1 MSGVLRPMNLMGCR
15 ADMRLKRRCTFVAME
30 LRLIEAASEIG
41 AGTRG
46 TSMGMAALRV
56 AAWKLGS
63 ELFGHAE
70 ESILRDENDVLYED
84 DRSPNAH
91 HIDGL
96 IRFESDLAYEV
107 YKYLR
112 NSVFPIVV
120 GGDHSIAIG
129 SVSGTKMA
137 FPDQRLGVV
146 WIDAHAD
153 LHTPWTTPSG
163 NVHGMPLALL
173 MQIEKKGRNRP
184 RVYTMDTWDRLRK
197 IGVSGPKLLPS
208 DLVFIGLRDYE
219 PEEEAIIKEH
229 GIKVIRMEDIR
240 KKGADAAVKETL
252 AHLSLCERLHISFD
266 VDSLDPSISVGTG
279 TPVPGGLT
287 LDEAKALLSGFCADP
302 KTATLDVVEIN
313 PALDTG
319 NAMAEATLSVLE
331 PLFPILRAR

>member
-1 MSGVLRPMNLMGCR
+1 M
-15 ADMRLKRRCTFVAME
+15 D
-30 LRLIEAASEIG
+30 LRLIEAANEIG
-41 AGTRG
+41 AGKRG
-46 TSMGMAALRV
+46 ASMGMAALRV

-112 NSVFPIVV
+112 NNVFPIVV

-137 FPDQRLGVV
+137 FPEQRLGVV

-153 LHTPWTTPSG
+153 LHSPFTTPSG

-173 MQIEKKGRNRP
+173 MDIENKKQRRNKP
-184 RVYTMDTWDRLRK
+184 RVYTLDVWDRLRK
-197 IGVSGPKLLPS
+197 IGSSGPKLLPS

-219 PEEEAIIKEH
+219 AEEAAIIKEF
-229 GIKVIRMEDIR
+229 GIKVIT
-240 KKGADAAVKETL
+240 VKEVREKGTDAVVRETM
-252 AHLSLCERLHISFD
+252 AHLTACGRIHVSFD

-279 TPVPGGLT
+279 TPVPDGLF
-287 LDEAKALLSGFCADP
+287 LEEASGLLAGFCADE
-302 KTATLDVVEIN
+302 KTSTLDVVEIN
-313 PALDTG
+313 PALDQG
-319 NAMAEATLSVLE
+319 NAMAEATLNILE
-331 PLFPILRAR
+331 PLYPILRNR

>member
-1 MSGVLRPMNLMGCR
+1 
-15 ADMRLKRRCTFVAME
+15 ME

-41 AGTRG
+41 AGMRG
-46 TSMGMAALRV
+46 ASMGMAALRV

-84 DRSPNAH
+84 DTSPNAH

-107 YKYLR
+107 YKYVR
-112 NSVFPIVV
+112 NNVFPIVV

-137 FPDQRLGVV
+137 FPDQRVGVI

-153 LHTPWTTPSG
+153 LHSPWTTPSG

-173 MQIEKKGRNRP
+173 MHIEKKGRNRP
-184 RVYTMDTWDRLRK
+184 RVYTMDTWDRLRR
-197 IGVSGPKLLPS
+197 IGVSGPKMQPQ
-208 DLVFIGLRDYE
+208 DLVFIALRDLE

-229 GIKVIRMEDIR
+229 NIKVIRVKDVRER
-240 KKGADAAVKETL
+240 GAKAIVQETL
-252 AHLSLCERLHISFD
+252 KHLSACDKIHVSFD
-266 VDSLDPSISVGTG
+266 VDSLDPTISVGTG
-279 TPVPGGLT
+279 TPVKDGLF
-287 LDEAKALLSGFCADP
+287 LEEARDLLSGLCADA

-313 PALDTG
+313 PALDVN
-319 NAMAEATLSVLE
+319 NAMAEATLSILE
-331 PLFPILRAR
+331 PLFPILRGR

>member
-1 MSGVLRPMNLMGCR
+1 
-15 ADMRLKRRCTFVAME
+15 ME
-30 LRLIEAASEIG
+30 VRLIEASSEIG
-41 AGTRG
+41 AGSRG
-46 TSMGMAALRV
+46 ASMGMAGLRV

-70 ESILRDENDVLYED
+70 ESILRNENDVLYED

-107 YKYLR
+107 YRFVR
-112 NSVFPIVV
+112 NGIFPIVV

-129 SVSGTKMA
+129 SVSGSKMA
-137 FPDQRLGVV
+137 AGNERLGVV

-153 LHTPWTTPSG
+153 LHTPLTTPSG

-173 MQIEKKGRNRP
+173 MDLENPERKNDPVI
-184 RVYTMDTWDRLRK
+184 YTMDQWDRLKK
-197 IGVSGPKLLPS
+197 IGDDGAKLLPK

-219 PEEEAIIKEH
+219 AEERLLIEQH
-229 GIKVIRMEDIR
+229 GIRVITVEELRG
-240 KKGADAAVKETL
+240 KGAKAVVAETL
-252 AHLSLCERLHISFD
+252 AHLKDCGRLHISFD

-279 TPVPGGLT
+279 TPVPNGLFVDEATDLLTGLCSDPRTTT
-287 LDEAKALLSGFCADP
+287 LDL
-302 KTATLDVVEIN
+302 VEIN

-319 NAMAEATLSVLE
+319 NAMAEATLGILE
-331 PLFPILRAR
+331 PLWPLLRAR

>member
-1 MSGVLRPMNLMGCR
+1 
-15 ADMRLKRRCTFVAME
+15 ME

-84 DRSPNAH
+84 DSQHNAH

-107 YKYLR
+107 YKYVR
-112 NSVFPIVV
+112 NNIFPIVV

-137 FPDQRLGVV
+137 FPEARIGVV

-173 MQIEKKGRNRP
+173 MQIDNKGKNTP
-184 RVYTMDTWDRLRK
+184 QVYTMDIWDRLRK
-197 IGVSGPKLLPS
+197 IGVNGPKLLPR

-219 PEEEAIIKEH
+219 PEEAAILKKH
-229 GIKVIRMEDIR
+229 NIKVITVEQVRE
-240 KKGADAAVKETL
+240 KGAAAAVEETL
-252 AHLSLCERLHISFD
+252 KHLADCDRIHVSFD

-279 TPVPGGLT
+279 TPVPNGLFVN
-287 LDEAKALLSGFCADP
+287 EASELLQGLCNDR
-302 KTATLDVVEIN
+302 KTVTLDVVEIN
-313 PALDTG
+313 PALDDK
-319 NAMAEATLSVLE
+319 NSMAEATLGILE
-331 PLFPILRAR
+331 PLFPILRNR

>member
-1 MSGVLRPMNLMGCR
+1 MDV
-15 ADMRLKRRCTFVAME
+15 
-30 LRLIEAASEIG
+30 RLIEAASEIG

-46 TSMGMAALRV
+46 TSMGMSALRV
-56 AAWKLGS
+56 AAWKNGS

-70 ESILRDENDVLYED
+70 ESILHDENDVLYED
-84 DRSPNAH
+84 DANSPNAH

-112 NSVFPIVV
+112 NNLFPIVI

-137 FPDQRLGVV
+137 FPTERLGVV

-153 LHTPWTTPSG
+153 LHSPWTTPSG

-173 MQIEKKGRNRP
+173 MNIEMKGDNRP
-184 RVYTMDTWDRLRK
+184 KVFTLDVWDRLRK
-197 IGVSGPKLLPS
+197 IGMSGPKMLPV
-208 DLVFIGLRDYE
+208 DLVFIGLRDF
-219 PEEEAIIKEH
+219 EEAERAIIEEFN
-229 GIKVIRMEDIR
+229 IKVITVSDLRA
-240 KKGADAAVKETL
+240 KGGKAIVEETL
-252 AHLSLCERLHISFD
+252 AHLTACDKIHVSFD

-279 TPVPGGLT
+279 TPVPDGLF
-287 LDEAKALLSGFCADP
+287 LDEARELLTGLCADP
-302 KTATLDVVEIN
+302 KTVTLDVVEIN
-313 PALDTG
+313 PALDTN
-319 NAMAEATLSVLE
+319 NAMAENVLTVLE

>member
-1 MSGVLRPMNLMGCR
+1 
-15 ADMRLKRRCTFVAME
+15 ME

-41 AGTRG
+41 AGKRG
-46 TSMGMAALRV
+46 ASMGMAALRV

-84 DRSPNAH
+84 DDSPNAH

-107 YKYLR
+107 YRFLR
-112 NSVFPIVV
+112 NNMFPIVV
-120 GGDHSIAIG
+120 GGDHSISIG

-137 FPDQRLGVV
+137 EPDKRLGVI

-153 LHTPWTTPSG
+153 LHTPLTTPSG

-173 MQIEKKGRNRP
+173 MDIENPQNRKNRP
-184 RVYTMDTWDRLRK
+184 KVYTMDTWDRLKK
-197 IGVSGPKLLPS
+197 IGTRGPKLIPR
-208 DLVFIGLRDYE
+208 DLVFIGLRDLE
-219 PEEEAIIKEH
+219 AEEQALIDQH
-229 GIKVIRMEDIR
+229 NIKVITVKDLRE
-240 KKGADAAVKETL
+240 KGAAAIVAEVFGY
-252 AHLSLCERLHISFD
+252 LSECDRLHVSFD

-279 TPVPGGLT
+279 TPVPEGLSVV
-287 LDEAKALLSGFCADP
+287 EAKDLLSGLCADE

-313 PALDTG
+313 PALGSG
-319 NAMAEATLSVLE
+319 NDMAEAVLGILE
-331 PLFPILRAR
+331 PLYPILRAR

>member
-1 MSGVLRPMNLMGCR
+1 
-15 ADMRLKRRCTFVAME
+15 ME
-30 LRLIEAASEIG
+30 VRLIEAASEIG

-56 AAWKLGS
+56 AAWKHGS

-70 ESILRDENDVLYED
+70 ESILHDENDVLYED
-84 DRSPNAH
+84 DKSPNAH

-96 IRFESDLAYEV
+96 IRFQSDLAYEV

-112 NSVFPIVV
+112 NNVFPIVV

-137 FPDQRLGVV
+137 FPKERLGVI

-153 LHTPWTTPSG
+153 LHSPWTTPSG

-173 MQIEKKGRNRP
+173 MQVEKKGRNKP
-184 RVYTMDTWDRLRK
+184 QVYTMATWDRLRT
-197 IGVSGPKLLPS
+197 IGVNGRKLAPK

-219 PEEEAIIKEH
+219 PEERAIIEEY
-229 GIKVIRMEDIR
+229 GIKVITMEELRD
-240 KKGADAAVKETL
+240 KGAKAAVQDTL
-252 AHLSLCERLHISFD
+252 SHLGSCKRIHVSFD

-279 TPVPGGLT
+279 TPVPNGLSIEEATT
-287 LDEAKALLSGFCADP
+287 LLQGFCRDTR
-302 KTATLDVVEIN
+302 TATLDVVEIN

-319 NAMAEATLSVLE
+319 NAMAEAALSILE
-331 PLFPILRAR
+331 PLFPILRNR

>member
-1 MSGVLRPMNLMGCR
+1 
-15 ADMRLKRRCTFVAME
+15 ME
-30 LRLIEAASEIG
+30 VRLIEAASEIG

-84 DRSPNAH
+84 DKSPNAH

-107 YKYLR
+107 FKYIR
-112 NSVFPIVV
+112 NGVFPIVV

-137 FPDQRLGVV
+137 FPKERLGVV

-173 MQIEKKGRNRP
+173 MQIEKKGRNKP
-184 RVYTMDTWDRLRK
+184 QVYTMATWDRLRK
-197 IGVSGPKLLPS
+197 IGVNGPKLAPA

-219 PEEEAIIKEH
+219 PEERAIIEEH
-229 GIKVIRMEDIR
+229 GIKVITVEDLR
-240 KKGADAAVKETL
+240 AQGAMATVQETL
-252 AHLSLCERLHISFD
+252 THLGACKRIHVSFD

-287 LDEAKALLSGFCADP
+287 MEEATLLLQGLCRDSR
-302 KTATLDVVEIN
+302 TATLDVVEIN
-313 PALDTG
+313 PALDDK
-319 NAMAEATLSVLE
+319 NAMAEAALSIME
-331 PLFPILRAR
+331 PLFPILRNR

>member
-1 MSGVLRPMNLMGCR
+1 MWAWSTFAAALNRPS
-15 ADMRLKRRCTFVAME
+15 ME

-41 AGTRG
+41 AGKRG
-46 TSMGMAALRV
+46 ASMGMAALRV

-84 DRSPNAH
+84 DTSPNAH

-107 YKYLR
+107 FKYLR
-112 NSVFPIVV
+112 NNVFPIVV

-137 FPDQRLGVV
+137 FPDKRLGVV

-153 LHTPWTTPSG
+153 LHSPWTTPSG

-173 MQIEKKGRNRP
+173 MHIEKKGRNRP

-197 IGVSGPKLLPS
+197 IGVNSPKLTPK

-219 PEEEAIIKEH
+219 PEEKAIIEEH
-229 GIKVIRMEDIR
+229 GIKIITVEDLR
-240 KKGADAAVKETL
+240 SKGAEKAVQETL
-252 AHLSLCERLHISFD
+252 AHLSLCEHLHISFD

-279 TPVPGGLT
+279 TPVPNGLF
-287 LDEAKALLSGFCADP
+287 LEEASALLQGFCRDP

-313 PALDTG
+313 PALDTN
-319 NAMAEATLSVLE
+319 NAMAEATLSILE
-331 PLFPILRAR
+331 PLFPILRNR

>member
-1 MSGVLRPMNLMGCR
+1 MDV
-15 ADMRLKRRCTFVAME
+15 
-30 LRLIEAASEIG
+30 RLIEAASEIG

-46 TSMGMAALRV
+46 TSMGMSALRV

-84 DRSPNAH
+84 DTSPNAH

-112 NSVFPIVV
+112 SNVFPVV
-120 GGDHSIAIG
+120 IGGDHSIAIG
-129 SVSGTKMA
+129 SISGTKMA
-137 FPDQRLGVV
+137 FPQERLGVV

-153 LHTPWTTPSG
+153 LHSPWTTPSG

-173 MQIEKKGRNRP
+173 MNIEKKGQNRP
-184 RVYTMDTWDRLRK
+184 RVFTMDTWDRLRK
-197 IGVSGPKLLPS
+197 IGMNGPKLLPN

-219 PEEEAIIKEH
+219 PEERAIIEEH
-229 GIKVIRMEDIR
+229 RIKVITVDEIR
-240 KKGADAAVKETL
+240 KKGAQAAVEAAL
-252 AHLSLCERLHISFD
+252 AHLTACDKVHVSFD
-266 VDSLDPSISVGTG
+266 VDSLDPTISRGTG
-279 TPVPGGLT
+279 TPVENGLF
-287 LDEAKALLSGFCADP
+287 LDEARTLLSGLCSDH
-302 KTATLDVVEIN
+302 KTCTLDVVEIN
-313 PALDTG
+313 PALDTN
-319 NAMAEATLSVLE
+319 NAMAENVLTVLE

>member
-1 MSGVLRPMNLMGCR
+1 
-15 ADMRLKRRCTFVAME
+15 ME
-30 LRLIEAASEIG
+30 VRLIEAASEIG

-84 DRSPNAH
+84 DTQHNAH

-112 NSVFPIVV
+112 GNIFPIVV

-137 FPDQRLGVV
+137 FPDKRLGVV
-146 WIDAHAD
+146 WVDAHAD

-173 MQIEKKGRNRP
+173 MQMDQKGPNTP
-184 RVYTMDTWDRLRK
+184 QVYTMDIWDRLMK
-197 IGVSGPKLLPS
+197 IGSNGPKLLPQ
-208 DLVFIGLRDYE
+208 DLVFIALRDYE
-219 PEEEAIIKEH
+219 AEEKAIIEEF
-229 GIKVIRMEDIR
+229 GIKVITVKELRE
-240 KKGADAAVKETL
+240 KGAAAVAQETL
-252 AHLSLCERLHISFD
+252 QYLKDCDRIHVSFD

-279 TPVPGGLT
+279 TPVPDGLFT
-287 LDEAKALLSGFCADP
+287 DEASTLLQGFCADP
-302 KTATLDVVEIN
+302 RTATLDVVEIN
-313 PALDTG
+313 PALDT
-319 NAMAEATLSVLE
+319 NNDMAEATLGILE
-331 PLFPILRAR
+331 PLFPILRSR

>member
-1 MSGVLRPMNLMGCR
+1 
-15 ADMRLKRRCTFVAME
+15 ME
-30 LRLIEAASEIG
+30 VRLIEAASEIG
-41 AGTRG
+41 AGMRG
-46 TSMGMAALRV
+46 ASMGMAALRV

-107 YKYLR
+107 YKFLR
-112 NSVFPIVV
+112 NNIFPIVV

-137 FPDQRLGVV
+137 FPNERLGVV

-163 NVHGMPLALL
+163 NVHGMPLSLL
-173 MQIEKKGRNRP
+173 MNIEKKGKNRP
-184 RVYTMDTWDRLRK
+184 RVFTMDTWDRLRK
-197 IGVSGPKLLPS
+197 IGVNGPKLKPS

-229 GIKVIRMEDIR
+229 GIKVITVKDLRERGAEAIVRETMEHL
-240 KKGADAAVKETL
+240 AACDKIHV
-252 AHLSLCERLHISFD
+252 SFD

-279 TPVPGGLT
+279 TPVPDGLF
-287 LDEAKALLSGFCADP
+287 LDEARGLLSGFCTDP
-302 KTATLDVVEIN
+302 KTVTLDVVEIN
-313 PALDTG
+313 PSLDTN
-319 NAMAEATLSVLE
+319 NAMAEKVLTVLE
-331 PLFPILRAR
+331 PLFPVLRGR

>member
-1 MSGVLRPMNLMGCR
+1 
-15 ADMRLKRRCTFVAME
+15 ME
-30 LRLIEAASEIG
+30 VRLIEAASEIG
-41 AGTRG
+41 AGKRG
-46 TSMGMAALRV
+46 ASMGMAALRV

-84 DRSPNAH
+84 DTSPNAH

-120 GGDHSIAIG
+120 GGDHSIAVG

-137 FPDQRLGVV
+137 FPNERLGVV

-153 LHTPWTTPSG
+153 LHSPWTTPSG
-163 NVHGMPLALL
+163 NVHGMPLSLL

-184 RVYTMDTWDRLRK
+184 RVYTTDTWDRLRK
-197 IGVSGPKLLPS
+197 IGLSEPKLLPS
-208 DLVFIGLRDYE
+208 DLVFIALRDYE

-229 GIKVIRMEDIR
+229 NIKVITVEELR
-240 KKGADAAVKETL
+240 KQGAAAVVKETL
-252 AHLSLCERLHISFD
+252 GYLSACERLHISFD

-279 TPVPGGLT
+279 TPVPGGINLE
-287 LDEAKALLSGFCADP
+287 DARALLSGFCSDP

-313 PALDTG
+313 PALDTN
-319 NAMAEATLSVLE
+319 NAMAEATLSILE
-331 PLFPILRAR
+331 PLFPILRGR

>member
-1 MSGVLRPMNLMGCR
+1 MDV
-15 ADMRLKRRCTFVAME
+15 
-30 LRLIEAASEIG
+30 RLIEAASELG

-56 AAWKLGS
+56 AAWKRGS

-84 DRSPNAH
+84 DTSPNAH

-112 NSVFPIVV
+112 NNVFPIVV

-137 FPDQRLGVV
+137 FPKERLGVV

-173 MQIEKKGRNRP
+173 MQIEKRGRNRP
-184 RVYTMDTWDRLRK
+184 QVYTMATWDRLRK
-197 IGVSGPKLLPS
+197 IGVNGPKLAPR
-208 DLVFIGLRDYE
+208 DLVFIALRDYE
-219 PEEEAIIKEH
+219 PEEETIIREH
-229 GIKVIRMEDIR
+229 GIKVITVDDLRA
-240 KKGADAAVKETL
+240 KGADAVVQETL
-252 AHLSLCERLHISFD
+252 AHLADCKRIHVSFD

-287 LDEAKALLSGFCADP
+287 TQEATLLLQGLCRDTR
-302 KTATLDVVEIN
+302 TATLDVVEIN
-313 PALDTG
+313 PALDDK
-319 NAMAEATLSVLE
+319 NAMAEAALGILE
-331 PLFPILRAR
+331 PLFPILRGR

>member
-1 MSGVLRPMNLMGCR
+1 
-15 ADMRLKRRCTFVAME
+15 ME
-30 LRLIEAASEIG
+30 VRLIEAASEIG

-46 TSMGMAALRV
+46 TSMGMSALRV
-56 AAWKLGS
+56 AAWKNGS

-84 DRSPNAH
+84 DKASPNAH

-112 NSVFPIVV
+112 NNVFPIVI

-137 FPDQRLGVV
+137 YANERLGVI

-153 LHTPWTTPSG
+153 MHSPWTTPSG

-173 MQIEKKGRNRP
+173 MNIEKKGHNRP
-184 RVYTMDTWDRLRK
+184 RMFTLDVWDRLRK
-197 IGVSGPKLLPS
+197 IGAGGPKVLPQ
-208 DLVFIGLRDYE
+208 DLVIIGLRDYE
-219 PEEEAIIKEH
+219 EEEAAIIAEH
-229 GIKVIRMEDIR
+229 NIKVVTVKELRA
-240 KKGADAAVKETL
+240 KGAQAIVQETL
-252 AHLSLCERLHISFD
+252 QYLGECDKVHVSFD

-279 TPVPGGLT
+279 TPVPDGLF
-287 LDEAKALLSGFCADP
+287 LDEARTLLTGFCKDP
-302 KTATLDVVEIN
+302 KTVTLDVVEIN
-313 PALDTG
+313 PALDTR
-319 NAMAEATLSVLE
+319 NAMAENVLTIME

>member
-1 MSGVLRPMNLMGCR
+1 
-15 ADMRLKRRCTFVAME
+15 ME
-30 LRLIEAASEIG
+30 VRLIEAASELG

-84 DRSPNAH
+84 DTSPNAH

-112 NSVFPIVV
+112 NNVFPIVV

-153 LHTPWTTPSG
+153 LHSPWTTPSG

-173 MQIEKKGRNRP
+173 MHIEKKGRNRP
-184 RVYTMDTWDRLRK
+184 RVFTMDTWDRLRK
-197 IGVSGPKLLPS
+197 IGVSGPKLQPR
-208 DLVFIGLRDYE
+208 DLVFIALRDYE

-229 GIKVIRMEDIR
+229 GIKVITVDDLRQN
-240 KKGADAAVKETL
+240 GAEAVVRETL
-252 AHLSLCERLHISFD
+252 SYLGACDHLHVSFD
-266 VDSLDPSISVGTG
+266 VDSLDPTISVGTG
-279 TPVPGGLT
+279 TPVPHGLWVE
-287 LDEAKALLSGFCADP
+287 EARALLTGLCRDP
-302 KTATLDVVEIN
+302 RTATLDVVEIN
-313 PALDTG
+313 PALDDK
-319 NAMAEATLSVLE
+319 NAMAEAALSIME
-331 PLFPILRAR
+331 PLFPILRSR

>member
-1 MSGVLRPMNLMGCR
+1 
-15 ADMRLKRRCTFVAME
+15 ME

-84 DRSPNAH
+84 DAQHNAH

-107 YKYLR
+107 FKYVR
-112 NSVFPIVV
+112 NNIFPIVV

-137 FPDQRLGVV
+137 YPNERIGVV

-173 MQIEKKGRNRP
+173 MQIDNKGKNTP
-184 RVYTMDTWDRLRK
+184 QVYTMDIWDRLRK
-197 IGVSGPKLLPS
+197 IGVNGPKLLPK
-208 DLVFIGLRDYE
+208 DLVIIGLRDYE
-219 PEEEAIIKEH
+219 PEEAAILKQH
-229 GIKVIRMEDIR
+229 NIKVITVEQVRE
-240 KKGADAAVKETL
+240 KGAAVAVEETL
-252 AHLSLCERLHISFD
+252 KHLAECDRIHVSFD

-279 TPVPGGLT
+279 TPVPNGLFVE
-287 LDEAKALLSGFCADP
+287 EASELLQGLCADP
-302 KTATLDVVEIN
+302 KTVTLDVVEIN
-313 PALDTG
+313 PGLDDK
-319 NAMAEATLSVLE
+319 NAMAEATLGILE
-331 PLFPILRAR
+331 PLFPILRNR

>member
-1 MSGVLRPMNLMGCR
+1 
-15 ADMRLKRRCTFVAME
+15 ME
-30 LRLIEAASEIG
+30 VRLIEAASEIG

-70 ESILRDENDVLYED
+70 ESILRDANDVLYED
-84 DRSPNAH
+84 DKSPNAH

-107 YKYLR
+107 FKYIR
-112 NSVFPIVV
+112 NGVFPIVV

-137 FPDQRLGVV
+137 FPKERLGVV

-173 MQIEKKGRNRP
+173 MQIEKKGRNKP
-184 RVYTMDTWDRLRK
+184 QVYTMATWDRLRK
-197 IGVSGPKLLPS
+197 IGVNGPKLAPA

-219 PEEEAIIKEH
+219 PEERAIIEEH
-229 GIKVIRMEDIR
+229 GIKVITVEDLR
-240 KKGADAAVKETL
+240 AKGAMATVQETL
-252 AHLSLCERLHISFD
+252 KHLSACKRIHVSFD

-287 LDEAKALLSGFCADP
+287 VEEAALLLQGLCRDDR
-302 KTATLDVVEIN
+302 TATLDVVEIN
-313 PALDTG
+313 PALDEK
-319 NAMAEATLSVLE
+319 NAMAEAALSIME
-331 PLFPILRAR
+331 PLFPILRNR

>member
-1 MSGVLRPMNLMGCR
+1 
-15 ADMRLKRRCTFVAME
+15 ME

-41 AGTRG
+41 AGKRG
-46 TSMGMAALRV
+46 ASMGMAALRV

-84 DRSPNAH
+84 DTSPNAH

-107 YKYLR
+107 FKYLR

-137 FPDQRLGVV
+137 FPDKRLGVV

-173 MQIEKKGRNRP
+173 MHIEKKGRNRP
-184 RVYTMDTWDRLRK
+184 RVFTMDTWDRLRK
-197 IGVSGPKLLPS
+197 IGVNGPKLVPK

-219 PEEEAIIKEH
+219 PEEKAIIEEH
-229 GIKVIRMEDIR
+229 GIKVITVEDLR
-240 KKGADAAVKETL
+240 SKGAAKVVQETL
-252 AHLSLCERLHISFD
+252 AHLSLCDHIHVSFD
-266 VDSLDPSISVGTG
+266 VDCLDPSISVGTG
-279 TPVPGGLT
+279 TPVPNGLF
-287 LDEAKALLSGFCADP
+287 LDEASTLLSGFCSD
-302 KTATLDVVEIN
+302 KRTATLDVVEIN
-313 PALDTG
+313 PSLDTN
-319 NAMAEATLSVLE
+319 NAMAEATLSILE
-331 PLFPILRAR
+331 PLFPILRNR

>member
-1 MSGVLRPMNLMGCR
+1 M
-15 ADMRLKRRCTFVAME
+15 DI
-30 LRLIEAASEIG
+30 RLIEAASEIG
-41 AGTRG
+41 AGKRG
-46 TSMGMAALRV
+46 ASMGMAALRV

-84 DRSPNAH
+84 DLSPNAH

-112 NSVFPIVV
+112 NNLFPIVV

-137 FPDQRLGVV
+137 FPEQRLGVV

-197 IGVSGPKLLPS
+197 IGIHGPKLTPS
-208 DLVFIGLRDYE
+208 DLVFIALRDYE
-219 PEEEAIIKEH
+219 PEEEAIIRDH
-229 GIKVIRMEDIR
+229 GIKVITVEQLRR
-240 KKGADAAVKETL
+240 HGAQAVVQETL
-252 AHLSLCERLHISFD
+252 THLGGCDRLHISFD
-266 VDSLDPSISVGTG
+266 VDSLDPSISMGTG
-279 TPVPGGLT
+279 TPVPNGLHIE
-287 LDEAKALLSGFCADP
+287 EARALLCGFCAVP

-319 NAMAEATLSVLE
+319 NAMAEATLSILE

>member
-1 MSGVLRPMNLMGCR
+1 MDV
-15 ADMRLKRRCTFVAME
+15 
-30 LRLIEAASEIG
+30 RLIEAASEIG

-84 DRSPNAH
+84 DNSPNAH

-96 IRFESDLAYEV
+96 IRFQSDLAYEV

-112 NSVFPIVV
+112 SNIFPIVI

-137 FPDQRLGVV
+137 FPQERVGVI

-173 MQIEKKGRNRP
+173 MNIEKKGRNQP

-197 IGVSGPKLLPS
+197 IGMNGPKMVPS
-208 DLVFIGLRDYE
+208 DLVFIALRDL
-219 PEEEAIIKEH
+219 EEEEQAIIDEH
-229 GIKVIRMEDIR
+229 RIKVITMEHLR
-240 KKGADAAVKETL
+240 AKGAKAAVAETL
-252 AHLSLCERLHISFD
+252 AHLTACDKIHVSFD

-279 TPVPGGLT
+279 TPVPGGLS
-287 LDEAKALLSGFCADP
+287 LDEARDLLMGFCADH

-313 PALDTG
+313 PALDSK
-319 NAMAEATLSVLE
+319 NAMAEATLSILE
-331 PLFPILRAR
+331 PLFPILRNR

>member
-1 MSGVLRPMNLMGCR
+1 
-15 ADMRLKRRCTFVAME
+15 ME
-30 LRLIEAASEIG
+30 VRLIEAASEIG
-41 AGTRG
+41 AGKRG
-46 TSMGMAALRV
+46 ASMGMAALRV

-84 DRSPNAH
+84 DTSPSAH

-107 YKYLR
+107 YKFLR
-112 NSVFPIVV
+112 NNVFPIVV

-137 FPDQRLGVV
+137 FPNERLGVI

-173 MQIEKKGRNRP
+173 MQMENHGKNRP
-184 RVYTMDTWDRLRK
+184 QVYTMDTWDRLRK
-197 IGVSGPKLLPS
+197 IGVNGPKLLPR
-208 DLVFIGLRDYE
+208 DLVFISLRDHE
-219 PEEEAIIKEH
+219 PEERAIIKDH
-229 GIKVIRMEDIR
+229 GIKVITVKELRD
-240 KKGADAAVKETL
+240 KGASVIVQETL
-252 AHLSLCERLHISFD
+252 DHLKECQRIHVSFD

-279 TPVPGGLT
+279 TPVPDGLFA
-287 LDEAKALLSGFCADP
+287 DEASTLLQGFCKDRR
-302 KTATLDVVEIN
+302 TATLDVVEIN
-313 PALDTG
+313 PALDAN
-319 NAMAEATLSVLE
+319 NAMAEATLGILE
-331 PLFPILRAR
+331 PIFPLLRAR

>member
-1 MSGVLRPMNLMGCR
+1 
-15 ADMRLKRRCTFVAME
+15 ME
-30 LRLIEAASEIG
+30 VRLIEAASEIG

-112 NSVFPIVV
+112 NGVFPIVV

-137 FPDQRLGVV
+137 YPKERLGVV
-146 WIDAHAD
+146 WVDAHAD
-153 LHTPWTTPSG
+153 LHSPWTTPSG

-173 MQIEKKGRNRP
+173 MHIEKKGRNKP
-184 RVYTMDTWDRLRK
+184 QIYTMATWDRLRK
-197 IGVSGPKLLPS
+197 IGVNSPKLQPR
-208 DLVFIGLRDYE
+208 DLVFIALRDYE

-229 GIKVIRMEDIR
+229 GIKIIPVEEVR
-240 KKGADAAVKETL
+240 KKGAAAAVKDTL
-252 AHLSLCERLHISFD
+252 THLADCQRIHVSFD
-266 VDSLDPSISVGTG
+266 VDSLDPTISVGTG
-279 TPVPGGLT
+279 TPVKNGLFVE
-287 LDEAKALLSGFCADP
+287 EARALLTGLCSDP
-302 KTATLDVVEIN
+302 RTATLDVVEIN
-313 PALDTG
+313 PALDDK
-319 NAMAEATLSVLE
+319 NAMAEAALSIME